1 VQKKYIP
8 RLRNLSQLAFSDM
21 EGGKSI
27 EKGLSKDI
35 EPQSLSIAPIKD
47 EVHEPAPRILFA
59 SDPREKIRR
68 DEITTLPLARTF
80 SRNSYSSA
88 VDEETA
94 RVKRVAIGKTVEPQ
108 TRLPTGMV
116 LNCH

>member
-1 VQKKYIP
+1 ME
-8 RLRNLSQLAFSDM
+8 RNPS
-21 EGGKSI
+21 E
-27 EKGLSKDI
+27 DI
-35 EPQSLSIAPIKD
+35 ERKSPSIASIKED
-47 EVHEPAPRILFA
+47 VREKEPAPRILFA

-108 TRLPTGMV
+108 TRLPTGM
-116 LNCH
+116 LLLSCNWFQNIERWA

>member
-1 VQKKYIP
+1 
-8 RLRNLSQLAFSDM
+8 M
-21 EGGKSI
+21 EGRKSM
-27 EKGLSKDI
+27 EKGLSEDI
-35 EPQSLSIAPIKD
+35 EPQSLSIASIKD
-47 EVHEPAPRILFA
+47 EVPEKEPAPRILFA

-108 TRLPTGMV
+108 TRLPTGIV
-116 LNCH
+116 LVYCH

>member
-1 VQKKYIP
+1 
-8 RLRNLSQLAFSDM
+8 M
-21 EGGKSI
+21 EGRKSM
-27 EKGLSKDI
+27 ETGPSEDI
-35 EPQSLSIAPIKD
+35 ERKSLSIASIKE
-47 EVHEPAPRILFA
+47 EVHEKEPAPRILFA

-108 TRLPTGMV
+108 IRLPTGIGLV
-116 LNCH
+116 YCH

>member
-1 VQKKYIP
+1 
-8 RLRNLSQLAFSDM
+8 M
-21 EGGKSI
+21 EGRKSI
-27 EKGLSKDI
+27 GKGLSEDI
-35 EPQSLSIAPIKD
+35 EPQSLSIASIKD
-47 EVHEPAPRILFA
+47 EIHEKEPAPRILFA

-108 TRLPTGMV
+108 TRLPTGIV